1 MSRNNLSDS
10 AAGPVMTEAEPGPGT
25 PGLKQRLAAWYQAS
39 RPPFYIATLV
49 PLFLGLVLAHQV
61 TGQWRPGRFLLIN
74 LGAFAVH
81 LATNLADDLF
91 DHLLGADAGESIGGS
106 RVIQQGLIT
115 VGQLAWAL
123 VILYSVGLVTA
134 LILVEV
140 SGQTGVWILAIL
152 AGLSSLFYVA
162 PPIKYGYR
170 GLGEVSVFLN
180 MGLVMVGGT
189 FWVLAEH
196 WDWRMIWYSLPVG
209 LMVANILYF
218 QSLPDMKTDRQ
229 VGKYTL
235 AVLLGKARAARL
247 FRLWWAAVY
256 ASLAGLGLSG
266 LVGWPVWLSLVTIPL
281 FLKTDRLVHTTE
293 DWLELD
299 RHGHLVRKLYMLNG
313 LVLILAA
320 AM

>member
-1 MSRNNLSDS
+1 MSRKSRPDS
-10 AAGPVMTEAEPGPGT
+10 TEARAD
-25 PGLKQRLAAWYQAS
+25 LKQRLGAWYQAS

-49 PLFLGLVLAHQV
+49 PLVLGLVLAEQE
-61 TGQWRPGRFLLIN
+61 TGQWRMGRFLLVN

-115 VGQLAWAL
+115 VRELAWAL
-123 VILYSVGLVTA
+123 FILYALALVTA
-134 LILVEV
+134 LVLVDV
-140 SGQTGVWILAIL
+140 SGQTGVWVLAVF

-170 GLGEVSVFLN
+170 GLGELSVFLN
-180 MGLVMVGGT
+180 MGVVMVGGT
-189 FWVLAEH
+189 FWVLAEQ

-218 QSLPDMKTDRQ
+218 QSLPDMKTDRR
-229 VGKYTL
+229 VGKHTL
-235 AVLLGKARAARL
+235 AVLLGRQRAAVA

-256 ASLAGLGLSG
+256 ASLVSLALTGLAH
-266 LVGWPVWLSLVTIPL
+266 WPIWCCLATVPL
-281 FLKTDRLVHTTE
+281 FLRADRLIRTTE

-299 RHGHLVRKLYMLNG
+299 GHGHLIRKLYMLNG
-313 LVLILAA
+313 LFLILSVAL
-320 AM
+320 